1 MGPRR
6 LPRALP
12 AAQTRAPRLLAVL
25 ALLAAL
31 VLTGCQPAATP
42 SPSAVARDF
51 TLPGAAS
58 GMIDEL
64 TAAAGSSNLV
74 LVQVSRS
81 SVLVSVLE
89 GTTPVT
95 WAYRD
100 GKVAEVPSDLAYVD
114 QASFSIDRF
123 NISDVGGLFRA
134 AAGVA
139 GSEENQTLQIVDY
152 SGGRVMM
159 AVTTNPESRAVF
171 FQPDGAIMPAVDFHA
186 AGGIEQA
193 LTEVLA
199 GVGPVYAIG
208 VQSSLGAWVDH
219 PGTEKGTTVRRQR
232 TAKVPVTTTIRS
244 ERSELAPF
252 RPSLLRPAVIWTVV
266 QRISA
271 EHDLTGQPDWTM
283 TMDDRAETGVPR
295 LYFTVGGVP
304 EVTDLAGTPLAG

>member
-6 LPRALP
+6 LR
-12 AAQTRAPRLLAVL
+12 R

-31 VLTGCQPAATP
+31 LAATVLAGCQPATATP
-42 SPSAVARDF
+42 SPSAVTRDF

-100 GKVAEVPSDLAYVD
+100 GKAAEVPSDLAYVD

-134 AAGVA
+134 AAGLA

-171 FQPDGAIMPAVDFHA
+171 FQPDGSIMPSVDFHA
-186 AGGIEQA
+186 AGGVEQA
-193 LTEVLA
+193 LSEVLT
-199 GVGPVYAIG
+199 GLNSVYAIG

-219 PGTEKGTTVRRQR
+219 PGTEEGTTVRRQR
-232 TAKVPVTTTIRS
+232 TAKVPVTTTLRS
-244 ERSELAPF
+244 EESDLAPF
-252 RPSLLRPAVIWTVV
+252 RPSLLRREVIWKVV
-266 QRISA
+266 QRISD
-271 EHDLTGQPDWTM
+271 EHDLTGQPDWSV

-295 LYFTVGGVP
+295 LYFTVGGIS
-304 EVTDLAGTPLAG
+304 EQTDLSGNRIPG